1 MTIIQDSEND
11 LHPNPY
17 SLQKQ
22 LPNPIRVGPFPI
34 LDIIYETL
42 IAG

>member
-17 SLQKQ
+17 STAKAA
-22 LPNPIRVGPFPI
+22 PKSHWVGPFPI